1 MATSSI
7 TENLRV
13 NNPKLL
19 EVYAEALEKA
29 ETEGV
34 QPRVAPVFETVT
46 DPDEIRNTLL
56 RNIEIWGK
64 TVNENL

>member
-19 EVYAEALEKA
+19 EVYAEALERT
-29 ETEGV
+29 ETEPV
-34 QPRVAPVFETVT
+34 QQPKERTFVDVT
-46 DPDEIRNTLL
+46 DPGAIRDILK
-56 RNIEIWGK
+56 RNIENWGK
-64 TVNENL
+64 KN